1 MVRPKNGKINCDGK
15 ERRKKK
21 TPIEYFANSSCTHTI
36 CHVFDICCSAMHILC
51 VQLLACADRSC
62 SRIAVV
68 RQPRMIQQW
77 DLFLSVFFFSVC
89 VCRLNDSYRLPH
101 RVVWHTHNLCVI
113 DSREVKKS
121 TSNRTLFFSF
131 ALFLSSLVISC

>member
-1 MVRPKNGKINCDGK
+1 
-15 ERRKKK
+15 
-21 TPIEYFANSSCTHTI
+21 
-36 CHVFDICCSAMHILC
+36 MHILC

-113 DSREVKKS
+113 DSREVKK
-121 TSNRTLFFSF
+121 NQQAIGLYFFLLLSF
-131 ALFLSSLVISC
+131 SLLWSFHVEWKPLQIRIQYRGEDIKCIYVLVVFASVFNFVFIML